1 MKQNTHLFAQVAI
14 SPARGGSSSTPRS
27 APRRSSGSVSA
38 APSRSTVS
46 ASVSSP
52 AWKPKSIA
60 SRSRWPLIARTRS
73 PRARPARA
81 AAVRG
86 RTRVDARAEH
96 IDEERTD
103 DEDHVAADHDGR
115 DPEREHLEIGQRHEG
130 RREQEL
136 VGHRVEERAQAAL
149 ASLPAGDPAV
159 EQIREGGGRED
170 DERRSRLPV
179 HEERD
184 EDRDQEDAEDREP
197 VGKPHGR
204 ALSLASRSTLR
215 AGR

>member
-60 SRSRWPLIARTRS
+60 SRSRWPLIART
-73 PRARPARA
+73 
-81 AAVRG
+81 
-86 RTRVDARAEH
+86 EH
-96 IDEERTD
+96 VDEERTD

-170 DERRSRLPV
+170 DERRARRPV

-184 EDRDQEDAEDREP
+184 QDP
-197 VGKPHGR
+197 
-204 ALSLASRSTLR
+204 
-215 AGR
+215 